1 VEIAPRRVPC
11 TVAARYHAQR
21 HARPQD
27 NAVSSST
34 NRSRDLQTAPG
45 LVVTLIGTP
54 LQADALRAAGEA
66 VADQGWCR
74 QEARWLSL
82 PDADRGCVEWRIARA
97 DVVDV
102 DKARADRVVA
112 DLRERLREQSSTL
125 GLDIVVQV
133 DDLLRCHRRLIVFDM
148 DSTLVEAEVID
159 ELARAAGSWAQVSA
173 ITERAM
179 RGELEFADSF
189 RERLATLRG
198 LSEHHLPAIASGL
211 VISPGAATLVATL
224 KAAGYRSAIVSGGFE
239 FFARR
244 LAGTLGIDE
253 VFANTLAIADGRV
266 TGDAQGRIIDGR
278 RKAELLRE
286 IARAKGLSNEQ
297 VIAVGDG
304 ANDLPM
310 LGLAGLGVAYRAKP
324 VVRAAADQAITYSGL
339 DSILFLLGIPER
351 HWRNAATV
359 SDI

>member
-1 VEIAPRRVPC
+1 MP
-11 TVAARYHAQR
+11 
-21 HARPQD
+21 
-27 NAVSSST
+27 SSA
-34 NRSRDLQTAPG
+34 NCSRDLQSPGG
-45 LVVTLIGTP
+45 LVVTLIGAP
-54 LQADALRAAGEA
+54 LEADALRRVNETVAEA
-66 VADQGWCR
+66 GWCR
-74 QEARWLSL
+74 QEERWLSL
-82 PDADRGCVEWRIARA
+82 PGAVRGCVEWRVCPA
-97 DVVDV
+97 DAVDAV
-102 DKARADRVVA
+102 PSVSG
-112 DLRERLREQSSTL
+112 LRERLRGQSSAL
-125 GLDIVVQV
+125 GVDIALQV
-133 DDLLRCHRRLIVFDM
+133 DDLLRGHRRLIVFDM

-159 ELARAAGSWAQVSA
+159 ELARAAGSWEQVSG

-198 LSEHHLPAIASGL
+198 LSEHHLPAIADGL
-211 VISPGAATLVATL
+211 VISPGAARLVATL

-244 LAGTLGIDE
+244 LAAALGIDE
-253 VFANTLAIADGRV
+253 VFANALAIVDGRV
-266 TGDAQGRIIDGR
+266 TGEAQGRIIDGQ
-278 RKAELLRE
+278 RKAELLRA
-286 IARAKGLSNEQ
+286 IAGGLDLSNEQ

-324 VVRAAADQAITYSGL
+324 VVRAAAGQAITYSDL

-351 HWRNAATV
+351 HWRTAASA

>member
-1 VEIAPRRVPC
+1 M
-11 TVAARYHAQR
+11 
-21 HARPQD
+21 
-27 NAVSSST
+27 SSQAKC
-34 NRSRDLQTAPG
+34 SRDLQSAGG
-45 LVVTLIGTP
+45 LVITLIGTP
-54 LQADALRAAGEA
+54 LQADVLRA
-66 VADQGWCR
+66 VADAVADEGWCR
-74 QEARWLSL
+74 QEERWLSL
-82 PDADRGCVEWRIARA
+82 PGAARGCVEWRVCPA
-97 DVVDV
+97 D
-102 DKARADRVVA
+102 AADADPAAA
-112 DLRERLREQSSTL
+112 DLRDRLRGQSSAL
-125 GLDIVVQV
+125 GVDIALQV

-159 ELARAAGSWAQVSA
+159 ELARAAGSWDQVSG

-189 RERLATLRG
+189 RERLATLCG
-198 LSEHHLPAIASGL
+198 LSEHHLPAIADGL

-244 LAGTLGIDE
+244 LAAALGIDE
-253 VFANTLAIADGRV
+253 VFANALAIVDGRV
-266 TGDAQGRIIDGR
+266 TGEAQGRIIDGP
-278 RKAELLRE
+278 RKAELLQA
-286 IARAKGLSNEQ
+286 IADSLELSNEQ

-324 VVRAAADQAITYSGL
+324 VVRAAADQAITHSGL

-351 HWRNAATV
+351 HWCTAASA

>member
-1 VEIAPRRVPC
+1 MSSPANRFSDPQ
-11 TVAARYHAQR
+11 AA
-21 HARPQD
+21 
-27 NAVSSST
+27 
-34 NRSRDLQTAPG
+34 G
-45 LVVTLIGTP
+45 GFIITLIGRP
-54 LQADALRAAGEA
+54 LQADSLRAVGA
-66 VADQGWCR
+66 VVENHGFFR
-74 QEARWLSL
+74 QEERWLSL
-82 PDADRGCVEWRIARA
+82 PGAVRGCVEWRITGAASGSA
-97 DVVDV
+97 DI
-102 DKARADRVVA
+102 AAA
-112 DLRERLREQSSTL
+112 NLRERLREQSCAL
-125 GLDIVVQV
+125 GLDIALQV
-133 DDLLRCHRRLIVFDM
+133 DDLLRCQRRLIVFDM

-159 ELARAAGSWAQVSA
+159 ELARAAGSWERVSS

-189 RERLATLRG
+189 RERLASLRG
-198 LSEHHLPAIASGL
+198 LSASRLPAIADGL

-244 LAGTLGIDE
+244 LAANLGIDQ
-253 VFANTLAIADGRV
+253 VFANTLDIVDSEI
-266 TGDAQGRIIDGR
+266 TGEAHGRIIDGQ
-278 RKAELLRE
+278 RKAELLQE
-286 IARAKGLSNEQ
+286 IAETLGLSHEQ

-324 VVRAAADQAITYSGL
+324 VVRAAVDQAITYSGL

-351 HWRNAATV
+351 HWCVAAKD